1 MTYYVKEN
9 NKINLFNKM
18 FIKIDREDNELKLP
32 ISINQLC
39 TKNKKIHEFY
49 ITKLISNL
57 VKIIKNNQIVLSK
70 NLKENKD
77 FLENL
82 NKNHIIF
89 YDGKWLYRYILNELL
104 EYILKK
110 KNEAKENTE
119 ISFLVNYVDDIIV
132 QNIKKFAKEYK
143 RINIITNHIERFK
156 KIEEDLYDEDGIMI
170 TVTNNKRKSLIKSKY
185 IINFDFPEELINKY
199 RIYEKA
205 LIISIENEIKIN
217 KKRFCGTI
225 VSDYNIILEKEFNIK
240 NDYDIKDLFE
250 SLIFR
255 KDNFYNIRKNVE
267 NSGLHIIQ
275 IYGKNGCI
283 ERL

>member
-156 KIEEDLYDEDGIMI
+156 KIEKDLYDEDGIMI

>member
-39 TKNKKIHEFY
+39 TKNKKIYEFY

-110 KNEAKENTE
+110 KNETKENTE